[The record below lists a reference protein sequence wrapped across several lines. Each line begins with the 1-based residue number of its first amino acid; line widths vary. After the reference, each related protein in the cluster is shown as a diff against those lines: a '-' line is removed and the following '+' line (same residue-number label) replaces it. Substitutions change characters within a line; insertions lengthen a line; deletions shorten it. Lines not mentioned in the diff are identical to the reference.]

1 MSDNKLDE
9 LFNDIQNSSYYKEYK
24 KIGKIL
30 ENENEINIQI
40 NEIKELQKESSFLE
54 ANNDIRY
61 KELDE
66 IIKDKVE
73 ELNKNKIYQKYL
85 EKINKLNEKLEKGN
99 N

>member
-9 LFNDIQNSSYYKEYK
+9 LFNDIKNSSYYKEYK

-30 ENENEINIQI
+30 EDDNEINMQI
-40 NEIKELQKESSFLE
+40 NEIKELQKEASFLE

-66 IIKDKVE
+66 IIKKRVE
-73 ELNKNKIYQKYL
+73 ILNSNNNYKKYL
-85 EKINKLNEKLEKGN
+85 EMIDMLNSKK
-99 N
+99 